1 MSGPLE
7 GVRIIDLTAVLMGP
21 FATQILGDYGAEVI
35 KVEPPAGDT
44 SRWLVPVKNKGLA
57 APFLHVNRNKR
68 GMVLDLKNPAGL
80 EALFRLVRTADVL
93 IYNVRPQAMARLGLT
108 WEALSAVNPMLIYV
122 GVFGYGQDGPY
133 GAKPAYDDL
142 IQGALAIPSMVATV
156 GDGVPRYVPVAM
168 IDRTV
173 GISAVAAVSAALYR
187 REKSGVGQAIDVP
200 MFETMV
206 PFALGEH
213 MAGQTY
219 EPPTGPPGY
228 ARMLSRSRAPFATQ
242 DGYVCALIY
251 NDKHWRSFFR
261 FLGREVDFDRDPRLA
276 SIGTRTKHTNEL
288 YGMVAELMRTRTTEE
303 WLNFFTEADIPSM
316 RLNSLD
322 TLMDDPHL
330 SAIGYFE
337 THEHPTEGPIK
348 QMRPAGVWSE
358 SPLSIRRLAPRL
370 GEHSAEVLREIGYSE
385 AEITAMAEA
394 GATLLG

>member
-7 GVRIIDLTAVLMGP
+7 GVRVIDLTAVLMGP
-21 FATQILGDYGAEVI
+21 FATQTLGDYGADVI

-44 SRWLVPVKNKGLA
+44 SRWLVPVKNTGMA

-68 GMVLDLKNPAGL
+68 ALVLDLKAPAGL
-80 EALFRLVRTADVL
+80 EALFRLVKTADVL
-93 IYNVRPQAMARLGLT
+93 VYNVRPQAMARLGLT
-108 WEALSAVNPMLIYV
+108 WEALSAINPRLIYV

-133 GAKPAYDDL
+133 AAKPAYDDL

-173 GISAVAAVSAALYR
+173 GLAAVGAVSAALYR
-187 REKSGVGQAIDVP
+187 REKTGVGQAIDVP

-228 ARMLSRSRAPFATQ
+228 PRMLSRGRAPFATA
-242 DGYVCALIY
+242 DGYVCGLIY
-251 NDKHWRSFFR
+251 NDKQWRAFFR
-261 FLGREVDFDRDPRLA
+261 YLGREAEFDADPRLA
-276 SIGTRTKHTNEL
+276 TIGARTRHSDEL
-288 YGMVAELMRTRTTEE
+288 YAMVAEIMRTRSTEE
-303 WLNFFTEADIPSM
+303 WLRFFDEADIPSM
-316 RLNSLD
+316 RLNTLD

-330 SAIGYFE
+330 SAIGFFE
-337 THEHPTEGPIK
+337 SHEHPTEGPIK
-348 QMRPAGVWSE
+348 QMRPTSKWSE
-358 SPLSIRRLAPRL
+358 SPLSVRRLAPRL
-370 GEHSAEVLREIGYSE
+370 GEHSAEVLAELGYSSG
-385 AEITAMAEA
+385 EISALADA
-394 GATLLG
+394 GVTRLG